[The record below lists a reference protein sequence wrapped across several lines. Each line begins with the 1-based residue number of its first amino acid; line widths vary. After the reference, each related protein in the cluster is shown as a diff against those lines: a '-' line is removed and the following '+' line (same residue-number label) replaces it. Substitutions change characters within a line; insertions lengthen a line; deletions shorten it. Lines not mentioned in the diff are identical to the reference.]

1 MEFYANLIKMG
12 QIYKIIISVT
22 IYSLLNGVILYYLI
36 LPSIIERRAKDL
48 NLMRYDSVSDKFVPK
63 DSLQITGEEL
73 YYLQYGILK

>member
-1 MEFYANLIKMG
+1 MVFYANLIKMG

-36 LPSIIERRAKDL
+36 LPSIIERRARDL
-48 NLMRYDSVSDKFVPK
+48 GLMRYDSVSDKFVPK
-63 DSLQITGEEL
+63 DNLQITGEEL